1 MVITLLVT
9 TFVIA
14 FVVASTVVFIFTR
27 PVDSIMRRIA
37 PLDISRAWTRYL
49 QFAIYVVGIGGGVRV
64 WDFEKYMTPMEP
76 YREIVQLTSN
86 RWMLEIYQTIIGT
99 LQSTAMVLLVFFV
112 FALIAV
118 VIVRVFEMRTTKA
131 ESPKG
136 PEQAHAA

>member
-1 MVITLLVT
+1 MIIALLVI

-14 FVVASTVVFIFTR
+14 FAVASIVVFIFTK
-27 PVDSIMRRIA
+27 PVDSIMKRVA
-37 PLDISRAWTRYL
+37 PADISQAWTRYL

-64 WDFEKYMTPMEP
+64 WDFEKYMTLVEP

-86 RWMLEIYQTIIGT
+86 RWTLEIYQTVIGT
-99 LQSTAMVLLVFFV
+99 LQSAAMVLLVFFV

-118 VIVRVFEMRTTKA
+118 VIVRVFETRAAKA

-136 PEQAHAA
+136 PEQAHTA